1 MISDTK
7 ASKNTQKPLFSRLL
21 AFGTSM
27 PQVRILSLRPYRVF
41 ITKVMNTRYFFAYS
55 FLFGA
60 GFLLFSFV
68 MLWWADLSALKGDL
82 SLSVPFGDLQTADKA
97 IMDDHA
103 LCAVL
108 SRTLN
113 LMNFNFL
120 YQLTKNHGIKRFHLH
135 KTPYRLDKALL
146 GLALLRKAIKFF
158 A

>member
-1 MISDTK
+1 M
-7 ASKNTQKPLFSRLL
+7 
-21 AFGTSM
+21 
-27 PQVRILSLRPYRVF
+27 
-41 ITKVMNTRYFFAYS
+41 MNTRYFFAYIS
-55 FLFGA
+55 LFGA